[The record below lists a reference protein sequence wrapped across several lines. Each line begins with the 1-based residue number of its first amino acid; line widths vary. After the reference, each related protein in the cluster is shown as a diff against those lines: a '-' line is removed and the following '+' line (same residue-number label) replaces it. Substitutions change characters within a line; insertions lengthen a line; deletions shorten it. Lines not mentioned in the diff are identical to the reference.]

1 MRAPGTVAHVTCR
14 PPSPRG
20 RLRAASEPRSV
31 SARATRLRCGY
42 PTAMLGVPLLTALLV
57 TASRARGRVRTTGA
71 GSAWTSDSKALP
83 RGLVGERVAVVLRI
97 AQRAGR
103 LLVHHDRSKEHTS
116 ELPALMRISY

>member
-42 PTAMLGVPLLTALLV
+42 PPAMLGVPLLTALLV

-71 GSAWTSDSKALP
+71 GSAWTPDPTALP
-83 RGLVGERVAVVLRI
+83 RGLVGERVPVVLPLPPHP
-97 AQRAGR
+97 GR
-103 LLVHHDRSKEHTS
+103 LL
-116 ELPALMRISY
+116 LPPHRAPPLPPP